1 MNLDLKKISMTDKNN
16 ISTTQQAI
24 LGTSAQPG
32 NGNHLTGTGGVQ
44 QDSGYSVVTP
54 KDTDIHPQLVTTGT
68 NNTPV
73 ATATVNAANPNA
85 QPEVTP
91 PPVTT
96 PTNTSVV
103 TPHDTD
109 IHPQLIQQAPAE
121 DNTHMHLLPNGYYSK
136 VVAPKLAEQD
146 KKGVKRNPVLLN
158 TGPYKNDDGT
168 TTGEQPANTSEPAVN
183 KAQPAPEK
191 PSSPKETP
199 QSTGYDPEV
208 EDAIAKK
215 KDLTFQQ
222 MMDLLD
228 RKGKSMGQDET
239 PEQKKKR
246 EKYERWQ
253 KIFAALGDGVSSL
266 ANLHYTSKGAPN
278 GYDPK
283 TSLSSRL
290 QAILDKEQAN
300 RKSNSNARLEYALKK
315 LNLQNDKYNSDLAA
329 EKQKNDTD
337 LAYRKDAR
345 EAKDSDFKDKLI
357 TSQVGVNDANALETN
372 AKAKITEID
381 AKYEGTE
388 KQLDEQ
394 LKKAK
399 TATEKQRVKT
409 LKAQAYKAYKE
420 GRATLIRAVH
430 SGNKGGKN
438 GSGGDKNKYHLTL
451 GGKTYSF
458 TSKDDMATAV
468 VREAR
473 KHKIKIQYPVKDEY
487 NNKVYKNRTIPGI
500 AAELEQKYGAAPQPK
515 GKSWGAGHSF

>member
-1 MNLDLKKISMTDKNN
+1 MADKNN
-16 ISTTQQAI
+16 IPTTQQAI
-24 LGTSAQPG
+24 LGISAQPDK
-32 NGNHLTGTGGVQ
+32 GNHLTGAGGVQ
-44 QDSGYSVVTP
+44 QDSGYSVVNP
-54 KDTDIHPQLVTTGT
+54 KDTDIHPQLIARPTGA

-73 ATATVNAANPNA
+73 ATATVNAANPDA

-96 PTNTSVV
+96 PNTTSVV

-109 IHPQLIQQAPAE
+109 IHPQLVQQTPAD

-136 VVAPKLAEQD
+136 VIAPKLVEQD
-146 KKGVKRNPVLLN
+146 KKGLKRNPVLLN
-158 TGPYKNDDGT
+158 TGPYKKDNGT
-168 TTGEQPANTSEPAVN
+168 TTDQQSADTFEPAVN
-183 KAQPAPEK
+183 KAHPAPEK
-191 PSSPKETP
+191 TSSPKEAP

-215 KDLTFQQ
+215 KNLTFQQ

-239 PEQKKKR
+239 PEQKEKR

-278 GYDPK
+278 GYDPR

-290 QAILDKEQAN
+290 QAILDNEKAN
-300 RKSNSNARLEYALKK
+300 RESNSSARLEYALKK

-329 EKQKNDTD
+329 EKQKNDTK
-337 LAYRKDAR
+337 LAYNKDAR
-345 EAKDSDFKDKLI
+345 EAEENDFKNKLI
-357 TSQVGVNDANALETN
+357 TSQVGVNDANARETN

-381 AKYEGTE
+381 SKYEKLD

-394 LKKAK
+394 YKSAK
-399 TATEKQRVKT
+399 TATERQHVKT
-409 LKAQAYKAYKE
+409 LKAQAAKDYQE
-420 GRATLIRAVH
+420 GRAAVIRAAH
-430 SGNKGGKN
+430 SGSKGGKN

-473 KHKIKIQYPVKDEY
+473 KHGIKIQYPVKDEY

>member
-1 MNLDLKKISMTDKNN
+1 MADKNN

-24 LGTSAQPG
+24 LGTSAQPA
-32 NGNHLTGTGGVQ
+32 NGNHLTGAGGVQ
-44 QDSGYSVVTP
+44 QDSGYSVVNP
-54 KDTDIHPQLVTTGT
+54 KDTDIHPQLITTPAGA

-73 ATATVNAANPNA
+73 ATATVNAANPDA

-91 PPVTT
+91 TPVTT
-96 PTNTSVV
+96 PDTTSVV

-109 IHPQLIQQAPAE
+109 IHPQLVQQAPAN
-121 DNTHMHLLPNGYYSK
+121 DNTHMHLLPNGYYSR

-146 KKGVKRNPVLLN
+146 KKGVKRNPVLLY
-158 TGPYKNDDGT
+158 TGPYKKDDGT
-168 TTGEQPANTSEPAVN
+168 TGQQPADTSAPAVN
-183 KAQPAPEK
+183 STQPAPEK
-191 PSSPKETP
+191 PSSSQKETP

-239 PEQKKKR
+239 PEQKEKR

-290 QAILDKEQAN
+290 QAILDKEKVDREN
-300 RKSNSNARLEYALKK
+300 NSSARLEYALKK

-329 EKQKNDTD
+329 EKQKNDTQ
-337 LAYRKDAR
+337 LAYNKDAR
-345 EAKDSDFKDKLI
+345 EATSSQIKDNFV
-357 TSQVGVNDANALETN
+357 TSQTGLNEANTRKTN
-372 AKAKITEID
+372 ATAKLAEID
-381 AKYEGTE
+381 AKYEGQE
-388 KQLDEQ
+388 KQLDAQ
-394 LKKAK
+394 LKGAK
-399 TATEKQRVKT
+399 TATERQRVKT
-409 LKAQAYKAYKE
+409 LKAQATKDYQE
-420 GRATLIRAVH
+420 GRAALVRAAH
-430 SGNKGGKN
+430 SGSKGGKN

-473 KHKIKIQYPVKDEY
+473 KHGIKIQYPVKDEY

-515 GKSWGAGHSF
+515 SKSWGAGHSF